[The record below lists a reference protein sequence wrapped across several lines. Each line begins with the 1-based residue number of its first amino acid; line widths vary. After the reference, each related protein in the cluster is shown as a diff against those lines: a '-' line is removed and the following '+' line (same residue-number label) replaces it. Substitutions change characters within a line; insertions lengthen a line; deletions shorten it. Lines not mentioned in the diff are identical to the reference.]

1 MSKLAKAVKSNDNV
15 TTTENGAKAFKSTL
29 NDVLDFFYK
38 AGASRGKNLVGSFL
52 AAFKEDAD
60 RAIRV
65 ALWTRDVRA
74 GAGERQVYRDILKY
88 LGQNDYKL
96 AVKLIPKTVELGRWD
111 DLLSLYGTAAQEE
124 AFNYI
129 GKALEAGVVAKEI
142 LSKIDD
148 LSEEEC
154 GKILSRS
161 N

>member
-129 GKALEAGVVAKEI
+129 GKALEAGDEARRH
-142 LSKIDD
+142 LLKIDSMNED
-148 LSEEEC
+148 EC
-154 GKILSRS
+154 AELLRKMG
-161 N
+161 

>member
-1 MSKLAKAVKSNDNV
+1 MSKLAKAVKANDNV

-74 GAGERQVYRDILKY
+74 VLVSGFSPALMKSIVSGEDVTPLGMMDKIILDERY
-88 LGQNDYKL
+88 
-96 AVKLIPKTVELGRWD
+96 TV
-111 DLLSLYGTAAQEE
+111 
-124 AFNYI
+124 
-129 GKALEAGVVAKEI
+129 
-142 LSKIDD
+142 
-148 LSEEEC
+148 
-154 GKILSRS
+154 
-161 N
+161 